1 MRHPR
6 FVSSFGTFGIGG
18 ALQICHHAQNT
29 QNMPPSL
36 QPLTARQLRWAEE
49 FLVDGNGK
57 AAAMRAGCRSRA
69 AQGVATRYLANPVVM
84 DYVASRRR
92 ALLTP
97 PKLTRK
103 HVIQGLQEAFQTAR
117 QLGNPAGMQAAAR
130 EIAQINGF
138 DQPDSRQIG
147 DSLIDTPVH
156 KLKYLTDAELLEI
169 IGGAGTGEQDTQ

>member
-49 FLVDGNGK
+49 FLVDGDGK

-103 HVIQGLQEAFQTAR
+103 HVTQGLQEAFQTAR

-130 EIAQINGF
+130 EIAQVNGF
-138 DQPDSRQIG
+138 GPPDPKEVNG
-147 DSLIDTPVH
+147 TPEEISQY
-156 KLKYLTDAELLEI
+156 KMLKMSDAELLAI
-169 IGGAGTGEQDTQ
+169 IANGGLESPAIE